1 MDIIKVLLATFMIF
15 GFSYPMDIQDYNQT
29 LRKCVFGV
37 ACLAIFTFLTLES
50 DGFRYLYIIIA
61 TIQGLGVCMTYFIF
75 DKFQYNIWSAAIGID
90 TLFILYCIKSLLTS
104 KAPNDLI
111 ILEQ

>member
-1 MDIIKVLLATFMIF
+1 MDKITVLLATFMIF

-29 LRKCVFGV
+29 LRKCVFGI
-37 ACLAIFTFLTLES
+37 ACLAIFTFLTLEPDS
-50 DGFRYLYIIIA
+50 FGYLYIIIA
-61 TIQGLGVCMTYFIF
+61 AIQGLGICMTYIIF

-104 KAPNDLI
+104 KAPDLI